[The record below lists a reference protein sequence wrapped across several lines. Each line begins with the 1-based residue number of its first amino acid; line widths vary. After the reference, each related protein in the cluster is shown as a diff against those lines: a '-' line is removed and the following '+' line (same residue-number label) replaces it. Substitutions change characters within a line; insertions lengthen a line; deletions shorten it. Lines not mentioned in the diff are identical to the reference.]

1 MNKYEQDYIENK
13 KEVLT
18 CMNKAESFYE
28 KILAGGF
35 GSVFPEEKKNYQE
48 KLNALKCQYENLE
61 KGEFTIV
68 LVGEFS
74 AGKSTFLNA
83 LMGEKILPS
92 FTSETTATVNFLKH
106 KNKSENGESGC
117 VYYNDGTKKIIDY
130 ADINTISKYVSTESS
145 EDVAKNIK
153 HLDLYLDSKFLEN
166 NVTLVDSPGLNGVA
180 DGHREITEEQIER
193 SSASIFLFNANQPG
207 SNSDFEFLRNL
218 QKKVN
223 SIICVLNQI
232 DCIKESEGQ
241 TVETVV
247 AKLKENYKK
256 MIPEAKTIPEIIP
269 VAAYPA
275 LIARGT
281 AKMDYNGKTEFNNEE
296 KKHFEEIS
304 RLKAFEERLWRYLTQ
319 GEKAKQQLLSP
330 VKQLEAQLIN
340 IRDDLYAEK
349 DVLDGKFGAE
359 ELEEQ
364 QLELKKQKEN
374 LNERINER
382 KSDIKKEMKIH
393 MDELLERI
401 DSESEELK
409 ISIKREI
416 EDWKDIED
424 IEQVNIQDKVQK
436 KLNRIS
442 DDAIDGFQDDINN
455 MAVEYANIET
465 ESINNILAGN
475 DFSFV
480 LQGDIQMQD
489 VILNYDNYEEKI
501 EKIKEE
507 IDKLDKEEEDVTNN
521 IMNMMAKKIKRE
533 ELKRELENKKKI
545 RDNYEE
551 NTYIPDIEYKI
562 VNKREERPR
571 GGFFGK
577 LKDWTLGVEYEIVE
591 EEVIDRRLHDE
602 YVKARD
608 TKIQKYES
616 EIKELNRQIMDIPE
630 IDTMLLDTKRK
641 RIEEKRIEMEIE
653 KKNMREDFKKKAK
666 SQIER
671 AIKNQKSLVVD
682 FIDENVRKFKKE
694 FRKQSRLIQETM
706 LENVIDM
713 VESGVKGKLDNLE
726 NELRFLQNKIEDAAT
741 DRINRLNEISMATEE
756 IQTLL
761 GEILDLELVLDA
773 VEEDKIQ
780 QIEL

>member
-18 CMNKAESFYE
+18 CMNKAERFYE

-296 KKHFEEIS
+296 KSI
-304 RLKAFEERLWRYLTQ
+304 
-319 GEKAKQQLLSP
+319 
-330 VKQLEAQLIN
+330 
-340 IRDDLYAEK
+340 
-349 DVLDGKFGAE
+349 
-359 ELEEQ
+359 
-364 QLELKKQKEN
+364 LKK
-374 LNERINER
+374 
-382 KSDIKKEMKIH
+382 
-393 MDELLERI
+393 
-401 DSESEELK
+401 
-409 ISIKREI
+409 
-416 EDWKDIED
+416 
-424 IEQVNIQDKVQK
+424 
-436 KLNRIS
+436 
-442 DDAIDGFQDDINN
+442 FQD
-455 MAVEYANIET
+455 
-465 ESINNILAGN
+465 
-475 DFSFV
+475 
-480 LQGDIQMQD
+480 
-489 VILNYDNYEEKI
+489 
-501 EKIKEE
+501 
-507 IDKLDKEEEDVTNN
+507 
-521 IMNMMAKKIKRE
+521 
-533 ELKRELENKKKI
+533 
-545 RDNYEE
+545 
-551 NTYIPDIEYKI
+551 
-562 VNKREERPR
+562 
-571 GGFFGK
+571 
-577 LKDWTLGVEYEIVE
+577 
-591 EEVIDRRLHDE
+591 
-602 YVKARD
+602 
-608 TKIQKYES
+608 
-616 EIKELNRQIMDIPE
+616 
-630 IDTMLLDTKRK
+630 
-641 RIEEKRIEMEIE
+641 
-653 KKNMREDFKKKAK
+653 
-666 SQIER
+666 
-671 AIKNQKSLVVD
+671 
-682 FIDENVRKFKKE
+682 
-694 FRKQSRLIQETM
+694 
-706 LENVIDM
+706 
-713 VESGVKGKLDNLE
+713 
-726 NELRFLQNKIEDAAT
+726 
-741 DRINRLNEISMATEE
+741 
-756 IQTLL
+756 
-761 GEILDLELVLDA
+761 
-773 VEEDKIQ
+773 
-780 QIEL
+780 

>member
-653 KKNMREDFKKKAK
+653 KKNMRDDFKKKAK

-671 AIKNQKSLVVD
+671 AIKNKKSLVVD
-682 FIDENVRKFKKE
+682 FID
-694 FRKQSRLIQETM
+694 
-706 LENVIDM
+706 
-713 VESGVKGKLDNLE
+713 
-726 NELRFLQNKIEDAAT
+726 
-741 DRINRLNEISMATEE
+741 
-756 IQTLL
+756 
-761 GEILDLELVLDA
+761 
-773 VEEDKIQ
+773 
-780 QIEL
+780 